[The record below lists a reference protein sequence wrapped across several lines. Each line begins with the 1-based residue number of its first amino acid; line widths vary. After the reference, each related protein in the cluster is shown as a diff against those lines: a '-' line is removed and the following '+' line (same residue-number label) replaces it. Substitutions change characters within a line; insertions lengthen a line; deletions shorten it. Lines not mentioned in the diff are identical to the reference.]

1 MANLI
6 VDATHHH
13 APTTVVSRVAV
24 ATQPTQGLFHI

>member
-13 APTTVVSRVAV
+13 APTPAVSREAV
-24 ATQPTQGLFHI
+24 AIQPTQGLFHI